1 MQVDP
6 RDELTVRRI
15 LDPLVRATGA
25 RVVLFGSRARG
36 EARAAS
42 DFDLAL
48 VAAAPLPA
56 DALAEARAAFEA
68 SSIPFEVDLVDYH
81 RATPELR
88 AAIDRDG
95 VTWPI

>member
-15 LDPLVRATGA
+15 LDPLVRSTGA

-36 EARAAS
+36 DARAAS
-42 DFDLAL
+42 DVDLAL
-48 VAAAPLPA
+48 VASAPLPA
-56 DALAEARAAFEA
+56 DVLAEARAAFEE
-68 SSIPFEVDLVDYH
+68 SGIPFEVDLVDYQ
-81 RATPELR
+81 RASPDVR

-95 VTWPI
+95 VAWPI